1 MSDTCNPVEEA
12 ICCGQPESTP
22 EAGKVFICQE
32 LGCDITKCQVEEK
45 PTTSP
50 SSTEESLTSKPTA
63 KITASPTPCNKC
75 YPDEK
80 ESCCSQE
87 DDVPEAD
94 KELVCKKLGCKL
106 EICPVVP
113 AASSSSP
120 TSAPVTSTPSQGP
133 TTPFTSSPTRKPTT
147 SSPSKGPTPKPSS
160 SPTDEVRY

>member
-12 ICCGQPESTP
+12 TCCGQPESTP
-22 EAGKVFICQE
+22 EARKAFICQE
-32 LGCDITKCQVEEK
+32 LGCDITKCQVEEN
-45 PTTSP
+45 PTTPP
-50 SSTEESLTSKPTA
+50 SSTEESLTSKPTV
-63 KITASPTPCNKC
+63 KVTPSPTPCNKC

-94 KELVCKKLGCKL
+94 KELICKKLGCKL
-106 EICPVVP
+106 EECPV

-133 TTPFTSSPTRKPTT
+133 TTPITSSPTHKPTT

-160 SPTDEVRY
+160 SPTDEVRC

>member
-12 ICCGQPESTP
+12 TCCGQPESTP

-63 KITASPTPCNKC
+63 KVTASPTPCNKC

-106 EICPVVP
+106 EECPVVP
-113 AASSSSP
+113 ASSSP

-133 TTPFTSSPTRKPTT
+133 TTPITSSPTHKPTT